1 MWTTVFLRGLAVY
14 LEPEHKQPIRTSTK
28 DRPKDGGGVS
38 LRSDGTAN
46 QILQVVTAASREG
59 IHSSLELPSDLR
71 EQKERRTRLNV
82 VVSC

>member
-14 LEPEHKQPIRTSTK
+14 LVSDHKQPIRTPSK
-28 DRPKDGGGVS
+28 DRPKVGGGVS

-59 IHSSLELPSDLR
+59 IHSSLELPSNLQEQR
-71 EQKERRTRLNV
+71 EHRTRLNV